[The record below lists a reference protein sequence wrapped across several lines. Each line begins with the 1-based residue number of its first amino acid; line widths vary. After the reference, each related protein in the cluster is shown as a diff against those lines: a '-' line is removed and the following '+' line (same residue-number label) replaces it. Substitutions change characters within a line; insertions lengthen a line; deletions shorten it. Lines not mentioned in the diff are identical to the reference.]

1 MAPPA
6 TCLRRRLSRQ
16 AGTSIEHGGSPCPQP
31 HGSGAKTATIRL
43 SSGGAAIGRTRP
55 GTDIV
60 RPVEAEGETADVVA
74 RRADAAASARPADRA
89 RAVMRL
95 ALSLRSHGRFAEAA
109 DEAATAERMLSEL
122 GATEP
127 AAMCRRLHDEMR
139 LAQARADHDR
149 AIALLGDA
157 RNAPTALA
165 VLRDVRPVFVRA
177 RVPEAVA
184 TCAFNL
190 AYVLHELSCLDD
202 AVEELQQARS
212 IYASLG
218 RDEDVAGCN
227 QNLGVVLADM
237 GRYAEAE
244 QQLQSAR
251 TVFVSADRAQFV
263 AQCDAN
269 LALVHHR
276 LGDGQGAMHYEHQAR
291 REGLDRAAPRPASS
305 TY

>member
-1 MAPPA
+1 
-6 TCLRRRLSRQ
+6 
-16 AGTSIEHGGSPCPQP
+16 
-31 HGSGAKTATIRL
+31 
-43 SSGGAAIGRTRP
+43 
-55 GTDIV
+55 
-60 RPVEAEGETADVVA
+60 VEAEGEPADVVA
-74 RRADAAASARPADRA
+74 RRAEAAASVGPADRA
-89 RAVMRL
+89 RAVTRL
-95 ALSLRSHGRFAEAA
+95 ALALRAHGRFAEAA
-109 DEAATAERMLSEL
+109 DQADIAERMLSQL

-157 RNAPTALA
+157 HSAPTALA
-165 VLRDVRPVFVRA
+165 MLREVRPAFVRA
-177 RVPEAVA
+177 RIPEAVA

-190 AYVLHELSCLDD
+190 AYVLHELGYLDD

-212 IYASLG
+212 IYDSLG
-218 RDEDVAGCN
+218 REEDVAGCN

-244 QQLQSAR
+244 HQLQSAR
-251 TVFVSADRAQFV
+251 AAFASADRAQFV

-276 LGDGQGAMHYEHQAR
+276 LGDGRTAVHYEERAR
-291 REGLDRAAPRPASS
+291 REGLDRSAPRPSS
-305 TY
+305 ATFSR